1 MIFLNN
7 VFLFEFSENQMTR
20 LTMSA
25 VLMTKQSTLI
35 DELKTITTEGQN
47 SDTLDID
54 LLDITGVLEKIND
67 EDQKVANIVKLIIPE
82 IANAVD
88 KIVDAFAQGG
98 RLIYIGAGTSG
109 RLGVLD
115 AVECPPTFSVSDQQ
129 VLGIIAGG
137 DKAIKKAVEGA
148 EDSESLAIKDLKAVK
163 LVAKDVLVGIA
174 ASGRT
179 PYVLSAMNY
188 GKAVGATV
196 VGLSCSYND
205 KFAQANDINLCAIV
219 GAEAL
224 TGSTR
229 MKSGTAQ
236 KLILNMLTTASM
248 IRSGKTYRNL
258 MIDVSASNE
267 KLYAR
272 AVRIVMQATECDY
285 QGAKKALDIADNNT
299 KLATFMVL
307 TGLDVATAKAA
318 LLHHKGFLRKAI
330 KQSV

>member
-1 MIFLNN
+1 MK
-7 VFLFEFSENQMTR
+7 
-20 LTMSA
+20 
-25 VLMTKQSTLI
+25 KQSELI

-47 SDTLDID
+47 PDTLDID
-54 LLDITGVLEKIND
+54 LLDAIGVLEKINN
-67 EDQKVANIVKLIIPE
+67 EDQKVASIVKLILPE
-82 IANAVD
+82 IAKAVD
-88 KIVDAFAQGG
+88 KIVDAFAKGG

-115 AVECPPTFSVSDQQ
+115 AVECPPTFSVSDKQ

-148 EDSESLAIKDLKAVK
+148 EDNEALAVEDLKAVK

-179 PYVLSAMNY
+179 PYVLSAMHY
-188 GKAVGATV
+188 GKTIGATV

-205 KFAQANDINLCAIV
+205 KFAQANDINLCAVV

-272 AVRIVMQATECDY
+272 AIRIVMQATECNY
-285 QGAKKALDIADNNT
+285 HQAKKALNIADNNT
-299 KLATFMVL
+299 KLATLMVL
-307 TGLDVATAKAA
+307 TGLEVAAAKAS
-318 LLHHKGFLRKAI
+318 LLQNKGFLRKAI
-330 KQSV
+330 EQAE

>member
-1 MIFLNN
+1 
-7 VFLFEFSENQMTR
+7 
-20 LTMSA
+20 MSS
-25 VLMTKQSTLI
+25 VRMNKQSELI

-47 SDTLDID
+47 PDTLDID
-54 LLDITGVLEKIND
+54 ILDVTGVLEKINN
-67 EDQKVANIVKLIIPE
+67 EDQKVAGIVKFIIPD
-82 IANAVD
+82 IAKAVD
-88 KIVDAFAQGG
+88 KIVNAFANGG

-109 RLGVLD
+109 RLGILD
-115 AVECPPTFSVSDQQ
+115 AVECPPTFSVSDKQ
-129 VLGIIAGG
+129 VVGIIAGG
-137 DKAIKKAVEGA
+137 DKAIKKSVEGA
-148 EDSESLAIKDLKAVK
+148 EDSESLAIDDLKDAK
-163 LVAKDVLVGIA
+163 LSAKDVLVGIA

-179 PYVLSAMNY
+179 PYVISAMNY
-188 GKAVGATV
+188 GKSIGATV
-196 VGLSCSYND
+196 VGLSCSYNE

-248 IRSGKTYRNL
+248 IRSGKSYRNL
-258 MIDVSASNE
+258 MIDVSCSNE

-285 QGAKKALDIADNNT
+285 QCAKDALELAENNT

-307 TGLDVATAKAA
+307 TGLDVAPAKAA
-318 LLHHKGFLRKAI
+318 LLKNKGFLRKAVE
-330 KQSV
+330 QSTQSE

>member
-1 MIFLNN
+1 MK
-7 VFLFEFSENQMTR
+7 
-20 LTMSA
+20 
-25 VLMTKQSTLI
+25 KQSELI

-47 SDTLDID
+47 IDTLDID
-54 LLDITGVLEKIND
+54 ILDVTGVLEKINN
-67 EDQKVANIVKLIIPE
+67 EDQKVASIVKLIIPE
-82 IANAVD
+82 IAKAVD
-88 KIVDAFAQGG
+88 KIVDAFANEG

-115 AVECPPTFSVSDQQ
+115 AVECPPTFSVSDKQ

-137 DKAIKKAVEGA
+137 NKAIKKAVEGA
-148 EDSESLAIKDLKAVK
+148 EDNELLAIEDLKSAD
-163 LVAKDVLVGIA
+163 LTAKDVLVGIA

-188 GKAVGATV
+188 AKSIGATV
-196 VGLSCSYND
+196 VGLSCSYNE
-205 KFAQANDINLCAIV
+205 KFLQASDINLCAVV
-219 GAEAL
+219 GAEVL

-236 KLILNMLTTASM
+236 KLILNMLTTTSM

-285 QGAKKALDIADNNT
+285 GCAKNALATADNNT

-307 TGLDVATAKAA
+307 TGVDVETAKAS
-318 LLHHKGFLRKAI
+318 LLQNKGFLRKAI
-330 KQSV
+330 EQLKQ

>member
-1 MIFLNN
+1 MK
-7 VFLFEFSENQMTR
+7 
-20 LTMSA
+20 
-25 VLMTKQSTLI
+25 KQSELI
-35 DELKTITTEGQN
+35 EELKTITTEGQN
-47 SDTLDID
+47 PDTLDID
-54 LLDITGVLEKIND
+54 IIDVAGVLEKINS
-67 EDQKVANIVKLIIPE
+67 EDQKVAAIVKLIIPE
-82 IANAVD
+82 IAKAVD
-88 KIVDAFAQGG
+88 KIVDAFALGG

-109 RLGVLD
+109 RLGILD
-115 AVECPPTFSVSDQQ
+115 AVECPPTFSVSEQQ

-148 EDSESLAIKDLKAVK
+148 EDSKSLAIDDLKAAK
-163 LVAKDVLVGIA
+163 LTAKDVLVGIA

-179 PYVLSAMNY
+179 PYVISAMNY
-188 GKAVGATV
+188 GKSIGATV
-196 VGLSCSYND
+196 VGLSCSYNE
-205 KFAQANDINLCAIV
+205 KFAQANDINLCAVV

-236 KLILNMLTTASM
+236 KLILNMLSTASM
-248 IRSGKTYRNL
+248 IRSGKSYRNL

-285 QGAKKALDIADNNT
+285 QCAKNALELAENNT

-307 TGLDVATAKAA
+307 TSLEVVPAKAA
-318 LLHHKGFLRKAI
+318 LLKNKGFLRKAVEQL
-330 KQSV
+330 QSTEK

>member
-1 MIFLNN
+1 MNTVGMI
-7 VFLFEFSENQMTR
+7 
-20 LTMSA
+20 
-25 VLMTKQSTLI
+25 KQSRLI
-35 DELKTITTEGQN
+35 EELKTVTTEGQN
-47 SDTLDID
+47 PDTLDID
-54 LLDITGVLEKIND
+54 LLDAMGVLEKINN
-67 EDQKVANIVKLIIPE
+67 EDQKVANVVKLILPE
-82 IANAVD
+82 IAKAVD
-88 KIVDAFAQGG
+88 KIVDAFAKGG

-115 AVECPPTFSVSDQQ
+115 AVECPPTFSVSEQQ
-129 VLGIIAGG
+129 VIGIIAGG

-148 EDSESLAIKDLKAVK
+148 EDNEALAIEDLKTIK
-163 LVAKDVLVGIA
+163 LLAKDVLVGIA

-188 GKAVGATV
+188 AKTIGVTV
-196 VGLSCSYND
+196 VGLNCSYNE
-205 KFAQANDINLCAIV
+205 KFSQASDINLCAIV

-272 AVRIVMQATECDY
+272 AIRIVMQATECDY
-285 QGAKKALDIADNNT
+285 QCAKKALDIADNNT
-299 KLATFMVL
+299 KLATLMVL
-307 TGLDVATAKAA
+307 TDMDVTTAKAS
-318 LLHHKGFLRKAI
+318 LLKNKGFLRKAI
-330 KQSV
+330 EQS

>member
-1 MIFLNN
+1 MK
-7 VFLFEFSENQMTR
+7 
-20 LTMSA
+20 
-25 VLMTKQSTLI
+25 KQSELI

-47 SDTLDID
+47 PDTLDID
-54 LLDITGVLEKIND
+54 ILDVTGVLEKINN
-67 EDQKVANIVKLIIPE
+67 EDQKIAGIVKLIIPE
-82 IANAVD
+82 IAKAVD

-148 EDSESLAIKDLKAVK
+148 EDSKTLAIDDLKAAK
-163 LVAKDVLVGIA
+163 LTAKDVLVGIA

-179 PYVLSAMNY
+179 PYVISAMNY
-188 GKAVGATV
+188 GKTIGATV
-196 VGLSCSYND
+196 VGLSCSYNK
-205 KFAQANDINLCAIV
+205 KFAQANDINLCAVV

-236 KLILNMLTTASM
+236 KLILNMLSTASM
-248 IRSGKTYRNL
+248 IRSGKSYRNL

-272 AVRIVMQATECDY
+272 AVRIVMQATECDF
-285 QGAKKALDIADNNT
+285 ATAELALKQANNQT
-299 KLATFMVL
+299 KLASLMVL
-307 TGLDVATAKAA
+307 TGLDSTQAKAA
-318 LLHHKGFLRKAI
+318 LTSTKGFLRKAVEL
-330 KQSV
+330 KVS

>member
-1 MIFLNN
+1 MSTGRMI
-7 VFLFEFSENQMTR
+7 
-20 LTMSA
+20 
-25 VLMTKQSTLI
+25 KQVELI
-35 DELKTITTEGQN
+35 DELQTITTEGQN
-47 SDTLDID
+47 PDTLDID
-54 LLDITGVLEKIND
+54 VIDVIGVLEKINN

-82 IANAVD
+82 IAKAVD
-88 KIVDAFAQGG
+88 KIVAAFANGG
-98 RLIYIGAGTSG
+98 RLIYVGAGTSG

-115 AVECPPTFSVSDQQ
+115 AVECPPTFSVSDKQ

-137 DKAIKKAVEGA
+137 NKAIKKAVEGA
-148 EDSESLAIKDLKAVK
+148 EDNEKFAIEDLKAAN
-163 LVAKDVLVGIA
+163 LDAKDVLVGIA

-188 GKAVGATV
+188 GRTVGATV
-196 VGLSCSYND
+196 VGLSCSYNEKFD
-205 KFAQANDINLCAIV
+205 KANDINLCAVV

-272 AVRIVMQATECDY
+272 AVNIVMQATECDY
-285 QGAKKALDIADNNT
+285 LCAKNALDKAGNNT

-307 TGLDVATAKAA
+307 TGLDLPEAKAS
-318 LLHHKGFLRKAI
+318 LLQNKGFLRKAVEQLE
-330 KQSV
+330 QSK

>member
-1 MIFLNN
+1 
-7 VFLFEFSENQMTR
+7 
-20 LTMSA
+20 MSIA
-25 VLMTKQSTLI
+25 RMKKQSELI

-47 SDTLDID
+47 LDTLDID
-54 LLDITGVLEKIND
+54 ILDVVGVLEKINN
-67 EDQKVANIVKLIIPE
+67 EDKKVAGVVKLIIPE
-82 IANAVD
+82 IAKAVD
-88 KIVDAFAQGG
+88 KIVEAFAQGG

-115 AVECPPTFSVSDQQ
+115 AAECPPTFSVSDKQ

-148 EDSESLAIKDLKAVK
+148 EDSETLAIENLKGVK
-163 LVAKDVLVGIA
+163 LTAKDVLVGIA

-179 PYVLSAMNY
+179 PYVISAMNY
-188 GKAVGATV
+188 GKTVGATV
-196 VGLSCSYND
+196 VGLSCSYNE
-205 KFAQANDINLCAIV
+205 KFAQANDINLCAVV

-236 KLILNMLTTASM
+236 KLILNMLSTASM
-248 IRSGKTYRNL
+248 IRSGKSYRNL
-258 MIDVSASNE
+258 MIDVSSSNE

-272 AVRIVMQATECDY
+272 AVRIIMQATECDY
-285 QGAKKALDIADNNT
+285 ECAKNALDTAENNT

-307 TGLDVATAKAA
+307 TGLELTVAKAY
-318 LLHHKGFLRKAI
+318 LLQSKGFLRKAVE
-330 KQSV
+330 QSAQ

>member
-1 MIFLNN
+1 MNTVGMI
-7 VFLFEFSENQMTR
+7 
-20 LTMSA
+20 
-25 VLMTKQSTLI
+25 KQSKLI
-35 DELKTITTEGQN
+35 EELKTVTTEGQN
-47 SDTLDID
+47 PDTLDID
-54 LLDITGVLEKIND
+54 LLDAMGVLEKINN
-67 EDQKVANIVKLIIPE
+67 EDQKVANVVKLILPE
-82 IANAVD
+82 IAKAVD
-88 KIVDAFAQGG
+88 KIVDAFAKGG

-115 AVECPPTFSVSDQQ
+115 AVECPPTFSVSEQQ
-129 VLGIIAGG
+129 VIGIIAGG

-148 EDSESLAIKDLKAVK
+148 EDNEALAIEDLKTIK
-163 LVAKDVLVGIA
+163 LLAKDVLVGIA

-188 GKAVGATV
+188 AKTIGATV
-196 VGLSCSYND
+196 VGLNCSYNE
-205 KFAQANDINLCAIV
+205 KFSQASDINLCAIV

-248 IRSGKTYRNL
+248 IRSGKTYLNL

-272 AVRIVMQATECDY
+272 AIRIVMQATECDY
-285 QGAKKALDIADNNT
+285 QCAKKALDIADNNT
-299 KLATFMVL
+299 KLATLMVL
-307 TGLDVATAKAA
+307 TDMDVTTAKAS
-318 LLHHKGFLRKAI
+318 LLKNKGFLRKAI
-330 KQSV
+330 EQS

>member
-1 MIFLNN
+1 
-7 VFLFEFSENQMTR
+7 
-20 LTMSA
+20 MST
-25 VLMTKQSTLI
+25 VLMNKQSKLI

-47 SDTLDID
+47 PATLDID
-54 LLDITGVLEKIND
+54 TLDVIGVLEKIND
-67 EDQKVANIVKLIIPE
+67 EDQKIANIVKHIIPE
-82 IANAVD
+82 IAKAVD
-88 KIVDAFAQGG
+88 KIVEAFANGG

-115 AVECPPTFSVSDQQ
+115 AVECPPTFSVSDKQ

-137 DKAIKKAVEGA
+137 NKAIKKAVEGA
-148 EDSESLAIKDLKAVK
+148 EDNKSLAIEDLKSAQ
-163 LVAKDVLVGIA
+163 LTAKDVLVGIA

-188 GKAVGATV
+188 GKTMGATV
-196 VGLSCSYND
+196 VGLSCSYNK
-205 KFAQANDINLCAIV
+205 KFAQANDINLCAVV

-258 MIDVSASNE
+258 MIDVNASNE

-285 QGAKKALDIADNNT
+285 QCAKSALDMADNST

-307 TGLDVATAKAA
+307 TGLDLATAKTA
-318 LLHHKGFLRKAI
+318 LLQNKGFLRKAI
-330 KQSV
+330 EQSEQSE

>member
-1 MIFLNN
+1 MNTVGMI
-7 VFLFEFSENQMTR
+7 
-20 LTMSA
+20 
-25 VLMTKQSTLI
+25 KQSRLI
-35 DELKTITTEGQN
+35 EELKTVTTEGQN
-47 SDTLDID
+47 PDTLDID
-54 LLDITGVLEKIND
+54 LLDAMGVLEKINN
-67 EDQKVANIVKLIIPE
+67 EDQKVANVVKLILPE
-82 IANAVD
+82 IAKAVD
-88 KIVDAFAQGG
+88 KIVDAFAKGG

-115 AVECPPTFSVSDQQ
+115 AVECPPTFSVSEQQ
-129 VLGIIAGG
+129 VIGIIAGG

-148 EDSESLAIKDLKAVK
+148 EDNEALAIEDLKTIK
-163 LVAKDVLVGIA
+163 LLAKDVLVGIA

-188 GKAVGATV
+188 AKTIGATV
-196 VGLSCSYND
+196 VGLNCSYNE
-205 KFAQANDINLCAIV
+205 KFSQASDINLCAIV

-272 AVRIVMQATECDY
+272 AIRIVMQATECDY
-285 QGAKKALDIADNNT
+285 QCAKKALDIADNNT
-299 KLATFMVL
+299 KLATLMVL
-307 TGLDVATAKAA
+307 TDMDVTTAKAS
-318 LLHHKGFLRKAI
+318 LLKNKGFLRKAI
-330 KQSV
+330 EQS